1 MKTFLALAVLI
12 FAVFCLMFVLMEAGR
27 RLGMRQR
34 KLDAEGAKAG
44 VGTVDGAVFG
54 LLGLLLAFTFAG
66 AATRYDAKREL
77 IVQETNAIGTAYL
90 RIDLLP
96 QSAQPALRDDF
107 RNYLDSRIVFYRKL
121 MVDPFAAMQEMDRYA
136 ALQNKIWSEALAGC
150 RELGSPAVTSLV
162 VSSLNEM
169 FDITTTRAAALETH
183 PPTIVYVGLAI
194 LMLASALLAGYG
206 MAEGKRPSRFHMILY
221 PLVLATAVLVIIDIE
236 FPRTGFVRIERADHF
251 LTDLRTT
258 MK

>member
-1 MKTFLALAVLI
+1 MKIFLVVGVLI
-12 FAVFCLMFVLMEAGR
+12 FAVLCLMILLMEIGR
-27 RLGMRQR
+27 RLGIRQR
-34 KLDAEGAKAG
+34 KIDSEGAKAG
-44 VGTVDGAVFG
+44 IGTIDGAVFG

-66 AATRYDAKREL
+66 AASRYDARRAL

-96 QSAQPALRDDF
+96 PLAQPALRDEF
-107 RNYLDSRIVFYRKL
+107 RNYLDSRIGFYRDFAG
-121 MVDPFAAMQEMDRYA
+121 DPFAGMRETDRYA
-136 ALQNKIWSEALAGC
+136 ALQSKIWSTALAGC

-169 FDITTTRAAALETH
+169 FDITTTRQAALETH

-206 MAEGKRPSRFHMILY
+206 MAEGKRPSRFHMLLFA
-221 PLVLATAVLVIIDIE
+221 LVLATAAFVIIDIE
-236 FPRTGFVRIERADHF
+236 LPRTGFIRIERADHF
-251 LTDLRTT
+251 LIDLRAT